1 MLTYAGS
8 CRPRSDVGAAD
19 SAAAAAGAPVA
30 SHPLPDFTMEMW
42 VQRTADIFNSRETL
56 LSLDSEVKKKKSEVK
71 RGRER
76 DSEVRSYA
84 DTSANVC

>member
-8 CRPRSDVGAAD
+8 LCRPRSDVGAAAD

-42 VQRTADIFNSRETL
+42 VQRTADFFNSRETL
-56 LSLDSEVKKKKSEVK
+56 LSLDSEVASLPLAL
-71 RGRER
+71 
-76 DSEVRSYA
+76 SYA
-84 DTSANVC
+84 DVC